1 MHLGS
6 RGHLSFHTLTEPQ
19 VHGAHT
25 CQLCA
30 LPLRRLPCLE
40 LTWLVGPMLQLWGVC
55 VALTALSVVQ
65 QLGKGVVSA
74 MMSKLSL
81 ARPYCSC

>member
-1 MHLGS
+1 M
-6 RGHLSFHTLTEPQ
+6 EPQ

-40 LTWLVGPMLQLWGVC
+40 LTWLEDPMLQLWGVC
-55 VALTALSVVQ
+55 DAPAALSVVQ

-74 MMSKLSL
+74 MMGAVPLRK
-81 ARPYCSC
+81 